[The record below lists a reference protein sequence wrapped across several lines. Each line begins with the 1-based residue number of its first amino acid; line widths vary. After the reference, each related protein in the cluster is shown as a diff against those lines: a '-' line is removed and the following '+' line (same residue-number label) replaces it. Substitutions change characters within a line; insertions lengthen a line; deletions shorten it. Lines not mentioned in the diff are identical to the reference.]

1 MKESLESLL
10 ARKEMVNIEHR
21 ADNITAMSFKKGSKL
36 FDSALHLIPQS
47 EQDKEFCLFE
57 FQKQDDGKSHMVFI
71 KAYDSISE
79 IIDAGWTR
87 TDLN

>member
-10 ARKEMVNIEHR
+10 ARKDFVNVEHR
-21 ADNITAMSFKKGSKL
+21 ADNITAMSFKKGSML
-36 FDSALHLIPQS
+36 YEGALHLIPQA
-47 EQDKEFCLFE
+47 EQDKEFCLLK
-57 FQKQDDGKSHMVFI
+57 FQKQDDGKSHMVFV

>member
-1 MKESLESLL
+1 MKESLEELL

-21 ADNITAMSFKKGSKL
+21 ADNITAMSFKKGSM
-36 FDSALHLIPQS
+36 FFNGALHLIPKS
-47 EQDKEFCLFE
+47 EQDKEFCLFQ
-57 FQKQDDGKSHMVFI
+57 FQKQDDGKIHMVFI

>member
-1 MKESLESLL
+1 MKESLEELL
-10 ARKEMVNIEHR
+10 ARKEMDNIEHR
-21 ADNITAMSFKKGSKL
+21 ADNITAMSFKKGSM
-36 FDSALHLIPQS
+36 FFNGALHLIPKS
-47 EQDKEFCLFE
+47 EQDKEFCLFQ
-57 FQKQDDGKSHMVFI
+57 FQKHDDGKSHMVFI